1 MSKETEDLR
10 DILENLDGFKAEL
23 LEFEEAVEQDGAR
36 KLSPKNLARLREGL
50 TMIWQCLEDIE
61 RSPMVVEARRAE
73 DEAVLRA
80 IEARE
85 ARRQE
90 ETEACKPRVDEI
102 FAEMKANPALG
113 EAVFERVKGQLTP
126 EDIEF

>member
-1 MSKETEDLR
+1 
-10 DILENLDGFKAEL
+10 
-23 LEFEEAVEQDGAR
+23 
-36 KLSPKNLARLREGL
+36 
-50 TMIWQCLEDIE
+50 
-61 RSPMVVEARRAE
+61 MVVEARRAE

-80 IEARE
+80 ETRE

-90 ETEACKPRVDEI
+90 IEACKPRVDEI